1 LSHAAWL
8 EGDDLAFLQALCRW
22 LLPGADPDDPEALG
36 TAFFLWER
44 MFEGARVAVQ
54 NAIAGALG
62 GR

>member
-1 LSHAAWL
+1 MARL
-8 EGDDLAFLQALCRW
+8 

-44 MFEGARVAVQ
+44 IFESARVAVQ

-62 GR
+62 GK

>member
-1 LSHAAWL
+1 M
-8 EGDDLAFLQALCRW
+8 

-44 MFEGARVAVQ
+44 IFESVRVSVQ

-62 GR
+62 SR